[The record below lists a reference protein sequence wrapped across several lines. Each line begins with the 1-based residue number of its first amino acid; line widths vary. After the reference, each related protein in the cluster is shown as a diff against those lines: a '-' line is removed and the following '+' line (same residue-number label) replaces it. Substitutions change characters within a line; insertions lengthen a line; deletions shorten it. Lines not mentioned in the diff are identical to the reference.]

1 MDQGEAE
8 NEIAELQSDLTTA
21 SKHSERLVAIADENF
36 GPFPVQDAEANMTAI
51 ERGIYELRL
60 ELAEARK
67 REMRWIPV
75 SERLP
80 ERGTSVL
87 VIQDKFRPAFTGMML
102 EDGDWIEDGEGFQ
115 IDVPAYW
122 MPLPPAPE
130 QDEKPEK

>member
-1 MDQGEAE
+1 MSLTHDEREALIAHAASTSDDPLESACYQILMDQGEAE
-8 NEIAELQSDLTTA
+8 NEIAELQSDLAT
-21 SKHSERLVAIADENF
+21 
-36 GPFPVQDAEANMTAI
+36 
-51 ERGIYELRL
+51 
-60 ELAEARK
+60 ARK

-130 QDEKPEK
+130 QDERGKG